1 MENLRQSVRRAES
14 EEGFILLAVLFLVA
28 LILIALAVAAPTVA
42 KSIQRDKEVELVHR
56 GEEYKRA
63 VKLYY
68 KKFGAYP
75 TSIDQLV
82 NTNNIRFLRKR
93 YKDPITGKDDWRL
106 IYFGQAK
113 VPPLGLFGQPL
124 VVPGLA
130 GGVPGSVPGA
140 PTATAAGSSA
150 FGAAAGSSAFGSTAG
165 SSAFG
170 STASSTFG
178 TATVDTPDSSNSS
191 DTEDNS
197 GTSTSVESSS
207 TNPSVTI
214 TAPTPAAQSG
224 APAPGGA
231 NPTVG
236 TSGTGSS
243 AFGAALGGGPIVG
256 VGIPIP
262 KSSLIEYKKQKK
274 YNQWEFVYNP
284 IEDTL
289 QAGGLAGTAPQNPNG
304 AGIGAGG
311 IGAGTGGGVG
321 AGSFGSTPNSSSF
334 GSTSGTGSGTGDSGN
349 GGTTPPTGS
358 NPQQQ

>member
-1 MENLRQSVRRAES
+1 MENFRQSVRQAKS

-113 VPPLGLFGQPL
+113 VPPMGLFGQPL

-130 GGVPGSVPGA
+130 GGVPGGIPGA
-140 PTATAAGSSA
+140 PTAS
-150 FGAAAGSSAFGSTAG
+150 AAGSSAFGSTP
-165 SSAFG
+165 
-170 STASSTFG
+170 TPTYG

-191 DTEDNS
+191 DTGDNS
-197 GTSTSVESSS
+197 EASTSVESSA

-214 TAPTPAAQSG
+214 TAPAPASQSG
-224 APAPGGA
+224 ATPPGAASPTAGA
-231 NPTVG
+231 
-236 TSGTGSS
+236 SGTGSS
-243 AFGAALGGGPIVG
+243 PFGAGLGGGPIVG

-274 YNQWEFVYNP
+274 YSQWEFAYNP

-289 QAGGLAGTAPQNPNG
+289 QAGGLGGAAPQNPNG
-304 AGIGAGG
+304 TGTGTPGIGGG
-311 IGAGTGGGVG
+311 NYTGTGTTPNS
-321 AGSFGSTPNSSSF
+321 GSFGSTP
-334 GSTSGTGSGTGDSGN
+334 GTGPGTGDTGT

>member
-1 MENLRQSVRRAES
+1 MQNLRQSVPHAKR

-28 LILIALAVAAPTVA
+28 LILIALAVAAPSVA

-63 VKLYY
+63 IKLYY
-68 KKFGAYP
+68 KKFGSYP

-93 YKDPITGKDDWRL
+93 YKDPLTGKDDWRL

-130 GGVPGSVPGA
+130 GGVPGSIPGA
-140 PTATAAGSSA
+140 PTANAAGSSA
-150 FGAAAGSSAFGSTAG
+150 FGSAAGSSAFGSTP
-165 SSAFG
+165 
-170 STASSTFG
+170 TPTYG

-191 DTEDNS
+191 DSGDSS
-197 GTSTSVESSS
+197 GTSTSVESSA

-214 TAPTPAAQSG
+214 TAPASQSG
-224 APAPGGA
+224 ATAPGAA
-231 NPTVG
+231 NATAG
-236 TSGTGSS
+236 TSATGSS
-243 AFGAALGGGPIVG
+243 PFGATLGGGPIVG

-274 YNQWEFVYNP
+274 YSQWEFVYNP

-289 QAGGLAGTAPQNPNG
+289 LAGGLAGAAPQNPNG
-304 AGIGAGG
+304 TGTGPGG
-311 IGAGTGGGVG
+311 IGTGNSPGIGPTSNNGG
-321 AGSFGSTPNSSSF
+321 F
-334 GSTSGTGSGTGDSGN
+334 GSTSGSGSGTGDSGN
-349 GGTTPPTGS
+349 SGTTPPAGS